1 MDGFDCDFTEE
12 PPKYLQT
19 HCPICLLILREP
31 FQVTCCGKSFCRTCI
46 QRIRAEYKP
55 CPTCNQDNF
64 NSFQNK
70 GLQQPLYGFQVFC
83 SNKESGCD
91 WQGEL
96 RKLDKHL
103 NSNPDKDNLSVG
115 CIFVGNVQCTF
126 CNVSYQRSKIECH
139 QDSQCAQRPFTC
151 SMCQEFKSTYDDV
164 ITNHAPVC
172 KWRPVECPNSCGAKN
187 LQHQHLEEHVSTQCP
202 LSYVECEFSD
212 AGCDGKVHRKDLP
225 SHLGEN
231 MATHVSL
238 LARENRKLKLQLKQQ
253 EKQLR
258 KQEQQLKQQ
267 EQQQEQQL
275 KQQEQQHKQQEQ
287 QQEQQHKQ
295 QEQQLKQQEQQ
306 LKQQKQQLKQQKQH
320 LKQQKQQLKQQEQQ
334 LKQQKQQL
342 KQQEQQL
349 KQQKQQLKQQKQQ
362 FKQQEQQLKQQNF
375 RFRVPSIR
383 LECVKSI
390 LLGRRG
396 WVSEP
401 FYSHIGGY
409 KLRLFTYIIISDHFS
424 CVYLENEFPVALPC
438 KQQITMT
445 IMDQDNDKNSHK
457 IIREYTVTKYNTLS
471 TICRANGITDKYMKN
486 DKLVICVDEIKT
498 L

>member
-31 FQVTCCGKSFCRTCI
+31 FQVTCCGKSFCRACI
-46 QRIRAEYKP
+46 QRIGQEKQP
-55 CPTCNQDNF
+55 CPTCKQDNF
-64 NSFQNK
+64 DSFQNK
-70 GLQQPLYGFQVFC
+70 GLQQPLYEFQVFC

-115 CIFVGNVQCTF
+115 CAFVNIQCAF

-151 SMCQEFKSTYDDV
+151 SMCQEFESTYDDV

-231 MATHVSL
+231 MVTHVSL

-253 EKQLR
+253 E
-258 KQEQQLKQQ
+258 QQLKQQ
-267 EQQQEQQL
+267 EL
-275 KQQEQQHKQQEQ
+275 
-287 QQEQQHKQ
+287 
-295 QEQQLKQQEQQ
+295 
-306 LKQQKQQLKQQKQH
+306 
-320 LKQQKQQLKQQEQQ
+320 
-334 LKQQKQQL
+334 
-342 KQQEQQL
+342 
-349 KQQKQQLKQQKQQ
+349 
-362 FKQQEQQLKQQNF
+362 
-375 RFRVPSIR
+375 RFRVPSITLDCINLKTSYFG
-383 LECVKSI
+383 LE
-390 LLGRRG
+390 
-396 WVSEP
+396 SEP
-401 FYSHIGGY
+401 FYSHVGGY
-409 KLRLFTYIIISDHFS
+409 KLQLFYGTIITDDLL
-424 CVYLENEFPVALPC
+424 CKYLESEFPVVLPC
-438 KQQITMT
+438 TQHITMS
-445 IMDQDNDKNSHK
+445 IMDQENDENYEILQK
-457 IIREYTVTKYNTLS
+457 YTVTKYNTLT
-471 TICRANGITDKYMKN
+471 TIHSYNKGMINKYVKN
-486 DKLVICVDEIKT
+486 NKLVIRVDEIKT